1 MNLRCQKFIIFAVIL
16 QFFLVSGYLPAAKA
30 TLISTHTMIESEK
43 AQGSEATREQIRQMF
58 SRDDV
63 TQELVRLGVDPAKAE
78 ERIAALTPAE
88 LQQLQT
94 RIDEL
99 PAGAGV
105 IEILGITFVVLLIL
119 ELVGV
124 TNVFNKI

>member
-1 MNLRCQKFIIFAVIL
+1 MKLRYKKSIILFTLL
-16 QFFLVSGYLPAAKA
+16 QFFIVSGSLPGARAA
-30 TLISTHTMIESEK
+30 LISTHTMLESEDAQK
-43 AQGSEATREQIRQMF
+43 AEITKEQIKELF
-58 SRDDV
+58 TRDEI
-63 TQELVRLGVDPAKAE
+63 TRELVRLGVEPAKAQ
-78 ERIAALTPAE
+78 ERIAALSPAE
-88 LQQLQT
+88 LQQLQS
-94 RIDEL
+94 RIGEL